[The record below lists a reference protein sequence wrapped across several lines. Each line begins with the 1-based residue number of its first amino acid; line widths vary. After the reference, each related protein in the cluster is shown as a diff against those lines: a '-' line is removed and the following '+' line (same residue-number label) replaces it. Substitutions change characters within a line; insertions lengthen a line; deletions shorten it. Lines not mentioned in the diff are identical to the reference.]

1 VEREGVGSRPTRQRR
16 RPTSWWSGSS
26 SGERSGACMS
36 TIPGSLTGGAVDGL
50 NQPGHYSSWVGPNPF
65 KPIIFYEFKLAQ
77 ICKLQNLVFH
87 CRKNTQTFHE
97 ARLEYSKQ
105 LSQLGQLH
113 ILNTIYAIISNRLQ
127 FETSLNF
134 KGVQTSWEKSGKFTK
149 ILTQHDLHKSE
160 FSWSHLYAKVAV
172 LTQASK

>member
-1 VEREGVGSRPTRQRR
+1 VVGAAHLSGRKCDAKGGSKLWPPGLLLLVEREGVGSRPTRQRR

-65 KPIIFYEFKLAQ
+65 KPTIFYEFKLAQ

-113 ILNTIYAIISNRLQ
+113 ILNTIYAIIS
-127 FETSLNF
+127 
-134 KGVQTSWEKSGKFTK
+134 
-149 ILTQHDLHKSE
+149 LTGCNLK
-160 FSWSHLYAKVAV
+160 L
-172 LTQASK
+172 L